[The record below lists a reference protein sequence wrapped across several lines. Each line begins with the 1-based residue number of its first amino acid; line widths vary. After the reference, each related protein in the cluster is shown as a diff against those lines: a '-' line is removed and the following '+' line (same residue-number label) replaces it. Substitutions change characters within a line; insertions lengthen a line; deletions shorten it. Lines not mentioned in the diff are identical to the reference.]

1 MVLRKETQSQ
11 KQVDLVTS
19 WMLVREQEEPGITA
33 GGLLCGPGLGGT
45 IS

>member
-1 MVLRKETQSQ
+1 M
-11 KQVDLVTS
+11 DLVTS

>member
-1 MVLRKETQSQ
+1 MVLRKETQSP

-19 WMLVREQEEPGITA
+19 WMLVREQEPGITA